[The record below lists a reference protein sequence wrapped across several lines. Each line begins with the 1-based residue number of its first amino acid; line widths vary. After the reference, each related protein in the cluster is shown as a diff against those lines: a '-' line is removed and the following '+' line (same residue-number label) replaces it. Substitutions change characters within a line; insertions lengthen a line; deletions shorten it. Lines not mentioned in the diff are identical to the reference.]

1 MGRLAGKVA
10 VITGGAGGIG
20 TATARLFCAE
30 GARVLLVDMDPAALE
45 AKAQALRQ
53 ESADAEIDVCVADI
67 AEEDPARN
75 AIAQAVGRFGALD
88 VLINNAAVRRP
99 GPVEASTRADWDR
112 ILAVNLLGAVNLYR
126 AAAAPLRRSGKGS
139 VVNVSSVY
147 AVTGRKNMGLYDATK
162 AGLVALTRTLACE
175 EAEHGVR
182 VNAVC
187 PGSTLSDYHVK
198 RGAERGASEATMQNE
213 VRTDSLFRRWARP
226 EEIAYPIL
234 WLASDEASFVTG
246 TALLVDGGLSIM

>member
-1 MGRLAGKVA
+1 MGRLASKVA
-10 VITGGAGGIG
+10 LITGGGGGIG

-30 GARVLLVDMDPAALE
+30 GSKVLLVDTDSAALE
-45 AKAQALRQ
+45 AKAQSLRQ
-53 ESADAEIDVCVADI
+53 ESVGAEIDICVADV
-67 AEEDPARN
+67 AEEDSARG
-75 AIAQAVGRFGALD
+75 AVAKAMERFGGLD
-88 VLINNAAVRRP
+88 ILVNNAAIRRP
-99 GPVEASTRADWDR
+99 GPVEASLRADWDR
-112 ILAVNLLGAVNLYR
+112 ILAVNLLGTVNLYR
-126 AAAAPLRRSGKGS
+126 AAATLLRRSGKGS

-187 PGSTLSDYHVK
+187 PGSTLSDYHIK
-198 RGAERGASEATMQNE
+198 RGAAQGLSEAAMQQE
-213 VRTDSLFRRWARP
+213 ARTDSLFRRWARP
-226 EEIAYPIL
+226 EEVAYPIL

-246 TALLVDGGLSIM
+246 TALVVDGGLSIM